1 MADVYNVI
9 RGDGVFFEGMT
20 KEQII
25 SAIAEA
31 TGNTVEDIDS
41 AFITKLKEINKGNA
55 IKLWLG
61 TNAEY
66 NAITT
71 KEDDVLYFITD
82 DTFVSDTSESL
93 DNLDE
98 KINSNYNNVTLLL
111 SSMNNEIDTFEENI
125 NSQIEDIMDM
135 LGLPVKNYNF
145 KFNQN
150 NSAGGYST
158 TFNID
163 DNDFQIGVSTV
174 INISVIINGHNRS
187 SGIGGSDRYV
197 LENVTSKIVLNGSFN
212 IVSIETVAINKGSI
226 SGNTTGSGTN
236 KTISFT
242 PSYISEV
249 ITGDMSMESANL
261 VLTMRV
267 VRLS

>member
-1 MADVYNVI
+1 MADTYNVI

-41 AFITKLKEINKGNA
+41 AFITKIKEINKGNA

-66 NAITT
+66 NAIAT

-82 DTFVSDTSESL
+82 DTFVSDTSENL
-93 DNLDE
+93 ANLDE
-98 KINSNYNNVTLLL
+98 KINSNYNNVGLLL
-111 SSMNNEIDTFEENI
+111 SSMSNEIDTFEENI

-135 LGLPVKNYNF
+135 LGLPVRNYNF

-150 NSAGGYST
+150 NAGSYST
-158 TFNID
+158 TFNIND
-163 DNDFQIGVSTV
+163 DDFQIGVSTV
-174 INISVIINGHNRS
+174 VNISVIINGHNDS
-187 SGIGGSDRYV
+187 SGIGGNPDYV
-197 LENVTSKIVLNGSFN
+197 LENVASKIVLNGSFN
-212 IVSIETVAINKGSI
+212 VVSIETVAINKGTV

-242 PSYISEV
+242 PSYINQS
-249 ITGDMSMESANL
+249 ISGNISMESANL